1 MNKEQ
6 KREFT
11 GVWIPKKIIEDK
23 RLKPVDKI
31 LYAEIACFDVCYKK
45 SSELMERCGIK
56 KFAFNESCKRLVAYG
71 YIKESRKFG
80 KIHRNSTLKFKTPD
94 DEQSGNQT
102 DEQSGNQTD
111 EQSGNQAVLLD
122 NTLENTNIADVKSAT
137 KTPIEEKFNQAV
149 L

>member
-45 SSELMERCGIK
+45 SSELMERCGVK
-56 KFAFNESCKRLVAYG
+56 KFAFNESCKRLVAYS
-71 YIKESRKFG
+71 YIKQQRKFG
-80 KIHRNSTLKFKTPD
+80 RINRFSTLQFKTPD
-94 DEQSGNQT
+94 DEQSGNLT
-102 DEQSGNQTD
+102 
-111 EQSGNQAVLLD
+111 VLLD
-122 NTLENTNIADVKSAT
+122 NTLENTNIADKKSAT
-137 KTPIEEKFNQAV
+137 KTPPEEKFNQAV